1 MKPEH
6 TSLIS
11 HILAGVSGAAVYA
24 VFRAFA
30 DWIVGI
36 AESRRLSRIEDQVAR
51 LSVAVAKRSA
61 ATTATA
67 RAPYSSQPPGG
78 TWTI

>member
-6 TSLIS
+6 TTLIS

-36 AESRRLSRIEDQVAR
+36 AESRRLSRIEDHVAR

-61 ATTATA
+61 AATVQ
-67 RAPYSSQPPGG
+67 APYSSQPPGG

>member
-61 ATTATA
+61 TATVQA
-67 RAPYSSQPPGG
+67 APYSSQPPGG

>member
-6 TSLIS
+6 ASLIS

-61 ATTATA
+61 AATA
-67 RAPYSSQPPGG
+67 VQAPYSSQPPGG

>member
-6 TSLIS
+6 VSLIS

-61 ATTATA
+61 AAA
-67 RAPYSSQPPGG
+67 VQAPYSSQPPGG

>member
-6 TSLIS
+6 TTLVS

-61 ATTATA
+61 ATAQ
-67 RAPYSSQPPGG
+67 APYRSQPPGG

>member
-1 MKPEH
+1 LKPEH
-6 TSLIS
+6 ASLIS

-61 ATTATA
+61 AAA
-67 RAPYSSQPPGG
+67 AVQAPYRSQPPGG

>member
-61 ATTATA
+61 AAVQ
-67 RAPYSSQPPGG
+67 APYSSQPPGG

>member
-6 TSLIS
+6 ASLIS

-61 ATTATA
+61 AAATA
-67 RAPYSSQPPGG
+67 QATPYSSQPPGG